1 MTDSRVHEQWHGPS
15 RARLNAWSPARGAPR
30 RSPTQ
35 AAMATK
41 RRTVIRDLL
50 IVAAVLAILTLLAH
64 GQLAATV
71 LIMMPLVFLIFGRRP
86 RT

>member
-1 MTDSRVHEQWHGPS
+1 
-15 RARLNAWSPARGAPR
+15 
-30 RSPTQ
+30 
-35 AAMATK
+35 MATK